1 MRKIFKHLLYIL
13 FFNLI
18 LFSNTAGSK
27 EAGESMKTAEIYFA
41 GGCFWGVQE
50 YFSRLPGVI
59 STETGYANSNIDN
72 PGYEDVCNGRS
83 TASET
88 VAIKYDPEKIS
99 LADLTAHFF
108 QIIDPVSVNRQGN
121 DRGPQYRSGVYYTDE
136 VQHEILKN
144 LFAREQGKLG
154 QPIATEL
161 LPLKNFW
168 PAEAYHQDYLK
179 KNPGGY
185 CHINLT
191 TRDIDKSS
199 AKNMSKKYAKPA
211 NADLEKKLTP
221 EEYAVTQR
229 AATEPAFS
237 GKYWDNHKPGIYV
250 DVATGQP
257 LFSSSDKFES
267 GSGWPSFTRAIDQ
280 DAVLGFVDKSHG
292 MTRIEAKSSAGNSH
306 LGHIFPD
313 GPRQKGG
320 LRYCI
325 NSAAL
330 RFIPLED
337 MDKEGYGDLKHLVTN

>member
-1 MRKIFKHLLYIL
+1 MKIKKFFNLLLCLL

-18 LFSNTAGSK
+18 LGSGIAESK
-27 EAGESMKTAEIYFA
+27 EMGKDMKTIYFA

-72 PGYEDVCNGRS
+72 PSYRDVCNGHS
-83 TASET
+83 TASEA

-108 QIIDPVSVNRQGN
+108 QIIDPLSVNRQGN
-121 DRGPQYRSGVYYTDE
+121 DHGPQYRSGVYYTNE
-136 VQHEILKN
+136 EQYETLKK
-144 LFAREQGKLG
+144 LFAREQGQLG

-161 LPLKNFW
+161 VPLKNFW
-168 PAEAYHQDYLK
+168 PAETYHQDYLK

-191 TRDIDKSS
+191 PRNIDKSS
-199 AKNMSKKYAKPA
+199 DQNEKYAKPA
-211 NADLEKKLTP
+211 NAELEKRLTP
-221 EEYAVTQR
+221 EEYAVTQH
-229 AATEPAFS
+229 AATEPVFS
-237 GKYWDNHKPGIYV
+237 GRYWDNHRHGIYV

-267 GSGWPSFTRAIDQ
+267 GTGWPSFTRPINQ

-292 MTRIEAKSSAGNSH
+292 MTRIEAKSSGGNSH

-313 GPRQKGG
+313 GPRQTGG

-337 MDKEGYGDLKHLVTN
+337 MDKEGYGDLKHLVRN